1 MDENNQIEDDSPNKV
16 NLNDERMTENKS
28 NENSTILDKE
38 LDLKYESKRDV
49 VKGGVL
55 GTFIGLAIIVPG
67 VSGSAMAII
76 FRLYEKLLF
85 ALGNVFKKFKK
96 CIRFL
101 LPIGIGAVI
110 GLVVGFFGVQALLN
124 IMPFAIIALFAGLML
139 GAFPSVKD
147 QIKGETPTKNRI
159 LLFIIGLILPIIIS
173 AISIFASSGSSSL
186 ENLQFYHYIIFLVLG
201 YVIAITQLVPGLS
214 ATALLMVFGY
224 FTSLVNSISLSYW
237 QSNPKIFIVY
247 LCLIVGFVVGLF
259 TVSKLMSKLID
270 RHRAPTFY
278 TVAGLSLGSV
288 VSMFF
293 NPDIVAVY
301 KSWDFSWTTWCDLGV
316 GVALFVVGIVVAYLF
331 VRYER
336 KHNIK

>member
-1 MDENNQIEDDSPNKV
+1 MDENNQIEDSSPNKAS
-16 NLNDERMTENKS
+16 LNDERTIVNKS
-28 NENSTILDKE
+28 NENPVITDKE
-38 LDLKYESKRDV
+38 LDLKYASKRDV

-55 GTFIGLAIIVPG
+55 GTFIGLAVIVPG

-85 ALGNVFKKFKK
+85 ALGNIFKKFKK

-110 GLVVGFFGVQALLN
+110 GLVLGFFGVQALLN
-124 IMPFAIIALFAGLML
+124 LMPFAIVALFAGLML

-147 QIKGETPTKNRI
+147 QLKGEKPTTKRI
-159 LLFIIGLILPIIIS
+159 LLFIVGLILPIIIS
-173 AISIFASSGSSSL
+173 AVSVFATSATTAL
-186 ENLQFYHYIIFLVLG
+186 DNLQFYHYIIFLVLG
-201 YVIAITQLVPGLS
+201 YIIAITQLVPGLS
-214 ATALLMVFGY
+214 ATALLMAFGY
-224 FTSLVNSISLSYW
+224 FSSLVNSISLSYW
-237 QSNPKIFIVY
+237 QTNPKIFVVY
-247 LCLIVGFVVGLF
+247 LCLIVGFVIGLF
-259 TVSKLMSKLID
+259 TVSKFMSKLIA
-270 RHRAPTFY
+270 RHRAPTFF

-301 KSWDFSWTTWCDLGV
+301 RSWDFSWTTWCDLGV
-316 GVALFVVGIVVAYLF
+316 GIVLFAVGVVVAYLF

-336 KHNIK
+336 NHKS